1 IRTTVCAEPGD
12 SGGSLI
18 AGTQAQGVTSGGSG
32 NCRTGGTTYFQPVN
46 EILQVYSLTLM
57 TGGSTPPP
65 STTSRPPTSPT
76 STSQPPGGTT
86 WAPGRYYA
94 AGTTVTYNGVTYRC
108 LQSHTSYTGWEP
120 PNVPALW
127 ARV

>member
-1 IRTTVCAEPGD
+1 
-12 SGGSLI
+12 
-18 AGTQAQGVTSGGSG
+18 
-32 NCRTGGTTYFQPVN
+32 GGTTYFQPVN

-57 TGGSTPPP
+57 TGGSTTPP

-108 LQSHTSYTGWEP
+108 WQSHTSQSGWEP

-127 ARV
+127 QRV